1 METLEEAT
9 PHLCYWGLL
18 LGVIEILNV
27 SRKVCHWNSSHQD
40 PQYLTKGALSIFQ
53 APPWGSPSLPELE
66 YPHPCLQEV
75 GVLALP
81 LGATSCQ
88 LPLGA
93 PLLAIMLATNR
104 RLSLPRP
111 LMQILWT
118 QTEFLAIGLQAEGI
132 CDTKC
137 KIKRKLLQKVQT
149 SWSQKSIVSSEDF
162 ASF

>member
-27 SRKVCHWNSSHQD
+27 SQKVCHWNSSHQD
-40 PQYLTKGALSIFQ
+40 PQYLTKGALSKFQ
-53 APPWGSPSLPELE
+53 APPWGSPSLPELK

-104 RLSLPRP
+104 RHPCHAP
-111 LMQILWT
+111 W
-118 QTEFLAIGLQAEGI
+118 
-132 CDTKC
+132 C
-137 KIKRKLLQKVQT
+137 KIFELALKLSFRQLVCKPREFVTQNAKLIESYFSRFKQVEVK
-149 SWSQKSIVSSEDF
+149 SQ
-162 ASF
+162 